1 MFGRLGVATSASKV
15 STAFIAL
22 APLHGKQVQPV
33 TGAAKAVHE
42 ILDPKGLEVFNGLQ
56 RRCKHASCDFWQL
69 LWGEDA
75 AAWQDCIKES
85 FAAGMSLELE
95 EATVKYQGL
104 PNRSSNWAHRQ
115 LLEHQW
121 TAGSC
126 HCTNN
131 SLCYHCHCQR
141 YCVAR
146 LHQCKY
152 SPQNSPACSIQLSCM
167 RTRALS
173 LRHNGL
179 PELAYFLLVQ
189 LVYEYR
195 CCSTGSNARGF
206 FRL

>member
-95 EATVKYQGL
+95 EATVKY
-104 PNRSSNWAHRQ
+104 
-115 LLEHQW
+115 
-121 TAGSC
+121 
-126 HCTNN
+126 
-131 SLCYHCHCQR
+131 
-141 YCVAR
+141 
-146 LHQCKY
+146 
-152 SPQNSPACSIQLSCM
+152 
-167 RTRALS
+167 
-173 LRHNGL
+173 
-179 PELAYFLLVQ
+179 
-189 LVYEYR
+189 
-195 CCSTGSNARGF
+195 
-206 FRL
+206 